1 MFKYIIILI
10 IVVIVYILFWT
21 PYPFVWLLRSKHE
34 EEKEKGPHNIE
45 EIKEGVHILP
55 NLPYPSAYPQATYDL
70 YLPKNQ
76 TMKHM
81 IVWVHGGSFISGTS
95 RGMRNF
101 APMLAS
107 QGYGVCAMNY
117 AYAPRF
123 HFPVQIKQVDELLCH
138 IQDQLKQDNIL
149 IEDFI
154 LGGDSAGANIAASY
168 ASMYQ
173 NDKLLSKVKITL
185 NNTLP
190 IKGLLLFCG
199 PYDMCEDFQ
208 KEEFKQFRLFMKY
221 IGWSYLGHKYWWKR
235 DERQWASP
243 LHHIHDRFPPA
254 YICDGKKF
262 SFMWQGQK
270 LAKVLQEKGKYV
282 ESRFYEHMSHE
293 FQFDYQ
299 KNQEEAMLVYE
310 DTLHFLKQ
318 ILEKEDQNVE

>member
-1 MFKYIIILI
+1 MLKYIILI
-10 IVVIVYILFWT
+10 IIIIILYIVFWT
-21 PYPFVWLLRSKHE
+21 PYPFVWLLRSKKE
-34 EEKEKGPHNIE
+34 VEREKGPNNIE
-45 EIKEGVHILP
+45 EIKEEIHILP
-55 NLPYPSAYPQATYDL
+55 NLPYPSKYPQATYDL

-76 TMKHM
+76 PIKHM
-81 IVWVHGGSFISGTS
+81 IVWVHGGSFISGDS

-117 AYAPRF
+117 AYAPRC
-123 HFPVQIKQVDELLCH
+123 HFPSQVKQVDEMLCH
-138 IQDQLKQDNIL
+138 IQNDLKKDNIM

-154 LGGDSAGANIAASY
+154 LGGDSAGANIAATY

-173 NDKLLSKVKITL
+173 NETLALKANVNLLNS
-185 NNTLP
+185 LP

-199 PYDMCEDFQ
+199 PYDLSEDFQ

-221 IGWSYLGHKYWWKR
+221 IGWSYLGHKNWWKR
-235 DERQWASP
+235 DERFYSSP
-243 LHHIHDRFPPA
+243 LHNIHKHFPPA

-270 LAKVLQEKGKYV
+270 LVQALKQQEIYV

-299 KNQEEAMLVYE
+299 KNEQEALQVYE
-310 DTLHFLKQ
+310 DTLHFLKH
-318 ILEKEDQNVE
+318 ILEKESTC